1 MAVLRYHRG
10 FTPLARACAAGACR
24 RARCECT
31 TLSLGVVTVRPGTF
45 TRPEEVV
52 TAAATAGTDAK
63 NEAKQVARHEAEHEA
78 EHEAKRSSL
87 GIAIEGAPARGAT
100 LAAHVQSPQAEAFPQ
115 P

>member
-1 MAVLRYHRG
+1 MANGGIEAEDRRG
-10 FTPLARACAAGACR
+10 VR
-24 RARCECT
+24 RFCECT

-45 TRPEEVV
+45 TRSEQVA

-63 NEAKQVARHEAEHEA
+63 NEAKNEAKQVARHEA

>member
-1 MAVLRYHRG
+1 MANGGIEAEDRRG
-10 FTPLARACAAGACR
+10 VR
-24 RARCECT
+24 RFCECT

-45 TRPEEVV
+45 TRSEQVA
-52 TAAATAGTDAK
+52 TAAATAGTDAKNEAK